1 MARMGKLGVGV
12 GICGGLLLAAGVTGM
27 TMWPMPTWATPAFV
41 VGMMT
46 TFAGVFTS
54 AWSFH
59 TTAFRRGMSVFE
71 EQLGPEKSGG
81 LFGMVRDLQ
90 DMARGNGDL
99 LAAGVPA
106 TAVVLSMRDTGMTL
120 NDQPMVGFELEVR
133 PTGAAPY
140 RVAHR
145 ETLPRLLVGAV
156 LPGSVLS
163 VRIDP
168 ADPRR
173 LAVDWNRAPGRE
185 EPVVAEHL
193 SAADLLTRGLP
204 GTATVMG
211 TFDLN
216 GMTAG
221 NGDPI
226 VGFVLQ
232 VVPDGGGAPYQV
244 RLGHRVPPA
253 HLHRTVPGTRLPVRI
268 AAEDPEKVAVDWEGE
283 AAARAKT
290 APTAF

>member
-1 MARMGKLGVGV
+1 MAGMGKLGAGV
-12 GICGGLLLAAGVTGM
+12 GICGGVLLAVGVTGM
-27 TMWPMPTWATPAFV
+27 AMWPTPAWAAPAFV
-41 VGMMT
+41 AGMMT
-46 TFAGVFTS
+46 TFAGVFTA

-59 TTAFRRGMSVFE
+59 TAAFRRGMSVFE
-71 EQLGPEKSGG
+71 DRLGAEKAGG
-81 LFGMVRDLQ
+81 LFEMIRD
-90 DMARGNGDL
+90 MTRGNDDL
-99 LAAGVPA
+99 LAGGVPA
-106 TAVVLSMRDTGMTL
+106 AAVVLSMRDTGMTV
-120 NDQPMVGFELEVR
+120 NDQPLVGFELEVR
-133 PTGAAPY
+133 PEGAAPY

-156 LPGSVLS
+156 LPGSALS

-173 LAVDWNRAPGRE
+173 LAVDWSRPPGRQ

-193 SAADLLTRGLP
+193 SAADLLARGLP
-204 GTATVMG
+204 GTATVTG

-216 GMTAG
+216 GMTAD

-232 VVPDGGGAPYQV
+232 VAPGDGRAPYQV

-283 AAARAKT
+283 TAAHART
-290 APTAF
+290 APTPF